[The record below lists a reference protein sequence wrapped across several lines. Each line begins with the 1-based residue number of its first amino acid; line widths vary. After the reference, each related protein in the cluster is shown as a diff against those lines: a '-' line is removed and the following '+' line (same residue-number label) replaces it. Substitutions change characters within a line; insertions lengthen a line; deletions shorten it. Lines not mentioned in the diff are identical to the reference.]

1 MQRGGALQYLITGGT
16 GSLGSALT
24 LRLLRE
30 GHKVRTLSRNQ
41 HHVAELEAKIPSAE
55 RVRFSPIE
63 ADIRDVSAV
72 RDAVQGVNQVIH
84 AAAQKVIHQCE
95 YNPVEAADINI
106 NGTAAVA
113 RACWEEGVEKALFI
127 STDKACAPS
136 THYGKT
142 KSVAETI
149 WLGSNVKRPW
159 SKPFCAIRYGNVWGS
174 NGSVIW
180 TFRRQYEA
188 GQSVQVTDPK
198 MTRFHL
204 RITDAVNWCLRA
216 LEVLGPGELLV
227 PKLPSYAIL
236 DLVSVAAPHAE
247 ILTTGRR
254 PGEKLSESLISDNE
268 SPYCAKEEE
277 TYYVLK
283 PGEVQQAG
291 GWEYTSSTNQWR
303 LSREQLKEEIE
314 WLSPS

>member
-1 MQRGGALQYLITGGT
+1 MTVYLITGGT
-16 GSLGSALT
+16 GSLGTALT
-24 LRLLRE
+24 LKLLRE
-30 GHKVRTLSRNQ
+30 GHKVRTFSRNQ
-41 HHVAELEAKIPSAE
+41 HHVAELEQKIPAE
-55 RVRFSPIE
+55 QRVNFSPIE
-63 ADIRDVSAV
+63 GDIRSFSGVK
-72 RDAVQGVNQVIH
+72 DAVSGVSHVIH

-113 RACWEEGVEKALFI
+113 RACWEEGVERALFI

-142 KSVAETI
+142 KAVAETI
-149 WLGSNVKRPW
+149 WLGSNVKRPFA
-159 SKPFCAIRYGNVWGS
+159 KPFIALRYGNVWGS

-188 GQSVQVTDPK
+188 GQSVSVTDPK

-204 RITDAVNWCLRA
+204 RIDDAVTWCLRA

-227 PKLPSYAIL
+227 PKLPSYSIL
-236 DLVSVAAPHAE
+236 DLVSVAAPGAE
-247 ILTTGRR
+247 IVTTGRR
-254 PGEKLSESLISDNE
+254 PGEKLSEALISDNE
-268 SPYCAKEEE
+268 SPYVAKEEE
-277 TYYVLK
+277 KHYVLT
-283 PGEVQQAG
+283 PGDVHQQG

-303 LSREQLKEEIE
+303 LSREQLTEEVE
-314 WLSPS
+314 WLTAD